1 MKIRLAIQQRVIPA
15 YRAPFLELLTK
26 QSEIELGVI
35 AGAPQPGEMITIVN
49 RLDGVDYQFTKNIHL
64 LHSKFYF
71 CFQPQFPEWVKNWQ
85 PDVLIVEAN
94 PRYLSTPSALRWMKS
109 QKKPVIG
116 WGLGVPKS
124 SGPTSFFR
132 NYSRTKFLKSF
143 NSIIAYSEK
152 GAQQYIQ
159 AGFDPENVYVALN
172 ATAASPTNPPPNR
185 LIWNENYS
193 PILLYVGRLQPR
205 KRIDSLIQVCSQL
218 PEKIQPDLWIVGDG
232 AIRSE
237 LEKLAA
243 KTYPKTKFWG
253 ETFGEELDMIFNQ
266 ADLFVLPGTGGLA
279 VQQAMA
285 HALPVIVAEGDGT
298 QSDLVTDENGW
309 NIPPKNPQALLDA
322 ISSAFSSPE
331 KLRQKGLAAYQ
342 TVKTSVNIDQMVSVF
357 IKASMDAL
365 TGGNSL

>member
-15 YRAPFLELLTK
+15 YRAPFLELLAK
-26 QSEIELGVI
+26 QPEIELGVI
-35 AGAPQPGEMITIVN
+35 AGAPQPGEMITIVDQ
-49 RLDGVDYQFTKNIHL
+49 LDGVDFQFTKNIHL
-64 LHSKFYF
+64 MQGKFYF
-71 CFQPQFPEWVKNWQ
+71 CLQPQFPKWVKYWQ

-94 PRYLSTPSALRWMKS
+94 PRYLSTPSAQRWMKS

-116 WGLGVPKS
+116 WGLGIPQT
-124 SGPTSFFR
+124 SGPFLFIR
-132 NYSRTKFLKSF
+132 NNSRRQFLKSF
-143 NSIIAYSEK
+143 NSIIAYSQK

-159 AGFDPENVYVALN
+159 SGFDPKNVYVAMN
-172 ATAASPTNPPPNR
+172 ATAASPQDPPPNR
-185 LIWNENYS
+185 IIWNKDYS

-205 KRIDSLIQVCSQL
+205 KRLDSLIEVCSQL

-237 LEKLAA
+237 LEILAD

-253 ETFGEELDMIFNQ
+253 ETFGEELDLIFNQ

-309 NIPPKNPQALLDA
+309 NISPNNSQALMET
-322 ISSAFSSPE
+322 ISSALSSPE
-331 KLRQKGLAAYQ
+331 KLHQKGLAAYQ
-342 TVKTSVNIDQMVSVF
+342 TVKSRVNIDQMVSVF
-357 IKASMDAL
+357 IKASMEAY
-365 TGGNSL
+365 TRGIRQ

>member
-15 YRAPFLELLTK
+15 YRAPFLELLAR
-26 QSEIELGVI
+26 QPEIELGVI
-35 AGAPQPGEMITIVN
+35 AGAPQPGEMIKIVDQ
-49 RLDGVDYQFTKNIHL
+49 LEGVDYQFTKNIHL
-64 LHSKFYF
+64 LHGKFYF
-71 CFQPQFPEWVKNWQ
+71 CLQPQFPAWVKNWQ

-94 PRYLSTPSALRWMKS
+94 PRYRSTPSAQRWMKS

-116 WGLGVPKS
+116 WGLGVPQS
-124 SGPTSFFR
+124 SRPVFFIR
-132 NYSRTKFLKSF
+132 NYARTQFLKSF
-143 NSIIAYSEK
+143 NSLIAYSK
-152 GAQQYIQ
+152 RGAQGYIQ
-159 AGFDPENVYVALN
+159 AGFDPKKVYVAMN

-185 LIWNENYS
+185 LIWHSDYT

-205 KRIDSLIQVCSQL
+205 KRLDALISVCSQL
-218 PEKIQPDLWIVGDG
+218 PEKMQPDLWIVGDG

-237 LEKLAA
+237 LESLAA

-253 ETFGEELDMIFNQ
+253 ETFGEELDSIFNQ

-309 NIPPKNPQALLDA
+309 NISPNDSQALMDA
-322 ISSAFSSPE
+322 ISSALSSPE

-342 TVKTSVNIDQMVSVF
+342 TVKTRVNIDQMVSVF
-357 IKASMDAL
+357 LNASLDAY
-365 TGGNSL
+365 TRGNRQ